1 MSLWSFQGARE
12 LERPPHVEIEPPTL
26 MAGLSKLSSKTLV
39 PSDDTVEVDMILGEL
54 NAGRNRDSIE
64 RVQRLPT

>member
-12 LERPPHVEIEPPTL
+12 LERPPHEKSRRRRQ
-26 MAGLSKLSSKTLV
+26 LSQQSRSLKTQQQAQ
-39 PSDDTVEVDMILGEL
+39 TNVEVDMILGEL
-54 NAGRNRDSIE
+54 NAGRNRNSIE